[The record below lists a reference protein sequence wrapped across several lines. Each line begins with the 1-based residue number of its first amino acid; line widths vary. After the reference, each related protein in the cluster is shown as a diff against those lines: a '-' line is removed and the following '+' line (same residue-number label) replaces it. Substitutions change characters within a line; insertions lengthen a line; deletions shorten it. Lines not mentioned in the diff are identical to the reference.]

1 MTDFGVTQ
9 DGFVLKTFDAILTD
23 ALNRAVAMFGADVD
37 LTSTSPL
44 RKLIEA
50 GALEDAELWQR
61 LEDFYYG
68 AFISTATGDSLDLLA
83 DDVGLA
89 RREEFASGDVTLTL
103 GGAVAGRTY
112 VIPEGTVL
120 LAPGPGQSF
129 ATPAP
134 VQRTAAATPPTVAV
148 TAFTRGPDGDVG
160 AGTITAIDP
169 GYTAV
174 YLADFGTA
182 TVSVTNGAALTGG
195 LATESDDALRGRV
208 IGISRTLWTEEAA
221 QQAVLD
227 VDGVVDVLLSDP
239 LGGVDVS
246 QSYFGEFD
254 FAQRLFSAERG
265 IGEPYQFSV
274 VVAYD
279 FAWPWRTTGSVPGVF
294 ERVTAVLDTIR
305 PAGVHPNVISA
316 DHIDV
321 GVRATVT
328 VEPGYDAVALLSAIL
343 GSLANTVAGLRLGSD
358 VLFSQI
364 MGAIVAE
371 PGVIDVQ
378 GLHLRRYP
386 PAFGRITFGNVPYQT
401 GVVEAGIGQNL
412 AMGPTELPVLR
423 TDSTLQDLTLVQQ

>member
-1 MTDFGVTQ
+1 MADFGVTQ
-9 DGFVLKTFDAILTD
+9 DGFVLKTFDAILAD
-23 ALNRAVAMFGADVD
+23 ALNRAVAIFGAGVD

-50 GALEDAELWQR
+50 GALEDAEVWKR

-68 AFISTATGDSLDLLA
+68 AFVSTATGDSLDLLA

-89 RREEFASGDVTLTL
+89 RREEFATGEVTLTL
-103 GGAVAGRTY
+103 GGAVQGRTY
-112 VIPEGTVL
+112 VIPQGTVL
-120 LAPGPGQSF
+120 LAPGPGQAF
-129 ATPAP
+129 ATAST
-134 VQRTAAATPPTVAV
+134 VQLSATATTASVTV
-148 TAFTRGPDGDVG
+148 TAFTRGPGGDVG
-160 AGTITAIDP
+160 AGAITTIDP
-169 GYTAV
+169 AYAAV
-174 YLADFGTA
+174 YLADFGAA
-182 TVSVTNGAALTGG
+182 TISVTNGAALTGG
-195 LATESDDALRGRV
+195 LATEDDDALRGRLL
-208 IGISRTLWTEEAA
+208 GISRTLWTAEAA

-246 QSYFGEFD
+246 QSYFAEFD
-254 FAQRLFSAERG
+254 FGQRLFSAERR
-265 IGEPYQFSV
+265 IGEPYQFDV
-274 VVAYD
+274 VVAHD
-279 FAWPWRTTGSVPGVF
+279 FAWPWQTTGAVPGVF

-305 PAGVHPNVISA
+305 PAGVHPNVIEA

-321 GVRATVT
+321 GVRAAVM
-328 VEPGYDAVALLSAIL
+328 VEPGYDATALLSAIL
-343 GSLANTVAGLRLGSD
+343 ARLASTVAGLQLGSD

-378 GLHLRRYP
+378 NLHLRRYP

-401 GVVEAGIGQNL
+401 GVIEAGVGQNL

-423 TDSTLQDLTLVQQ
+423 TDSTLQDLTLVRQ